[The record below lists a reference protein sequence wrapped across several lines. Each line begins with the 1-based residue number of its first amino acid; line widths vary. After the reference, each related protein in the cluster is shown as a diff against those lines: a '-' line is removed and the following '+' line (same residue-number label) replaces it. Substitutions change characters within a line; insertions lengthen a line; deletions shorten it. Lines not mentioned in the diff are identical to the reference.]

1 MADTYSYKTPGLQEY
16 TQDIRNYMSYMKPA
30 RKKSEIEQGLLK
42 AKSQEQKK
50 KIVTRETFLS
60 ALNIIEEES

>member
-16 TQDIRNYMSYMKPA
+16 TQDIRNYMSYMKPV
-30 RKKSEIEQGLLK
+30 IEQGLLK